1 MSRVASARRLTNN
14 RHPLV
19 ESRRAQLFA
28 SVHSGLLAPKPGL
41 RPCLACR
48 GSLTLANVSPQ
59 PASLLTE
66 NPSLHGHSRHVQSV
80 NHKAHSRSWRLR
92 KWPHTLVMKSTI
104 ASVAF
109 MIGVLACS
117 SQEPAKV
124 AELPPARHA
133 VIVVTNHDQ
142 LGDSGKQTG
151 WYLSEVSHVY
161 YPLVE
166 SGYQVDFASP
176 KGGAAPMDE
185 KSRDLNDPDNARL
198 LGDPVVTERLN
209 NTRPLAEI
217 DPALYQLVH
226 FAGGH
231 GAMWDFPGNADIE
244 RITAGIYER
253 GGIVS
258 AICHGPAAL
267 VDIKLSTGAYLVNG
281 HEVAAFTNDEER
293 EVGGDAFVPFLLQT
307 KLEERGANVTI
318 APNWQSKVVV
328 SGRLLTGQ
336 NPQSGH
342 ALGAALKQASRV
354 DSETTRTE

>member
-1 MSRVASARRLTNN
+1 MIRNLRSHSLSAPCIRTRPAARSGLPGFADSSQCLTLLPSLKRHSVSSPPVAS
-14 RHPLV
+14 P
-19 ESRRAQLFA
+19 
-28 SVHSGLLAPKPGL
+28 
-41 RPCLACR
+41 
-48 GSLTLANVSPQ
+48 
-59 PASLLTE
+59 
-66 NPSLHGHSRHVQSV
+66 
-80 NHKAHSRSWRLR
+80 SRSLPLTT
-92 KWPHTLVMKSTI
+92 KHSQGVGTDAKLAHTFGMKSTLV
-104 ASVAF
+104 SVAF
-109 MIGVLACS
+109 MIGTLACS
-117 SQEPAKV
+117 SQEPARV
-124 AELPPARHA
+124 AELPPTRHA

-151 WYLSEVSHVY
+151 WYLSEVSHIY

-185 KSRDLNDPDNARL
+185 KSRDTNDPDNARL

-209 NTRPLAEI
+209 DTRPLSELE
-217 DPALYQLVH
+217 PAFYDLVH

-231 GAMWDFPGNADIE
+231 GAMWDFPGNPDIE
-244 RITAGIYER
+244 RLTAGIYER

-267 VDIKLSTGAYLVNG
+267 VDIKLSTGTYLVNG
-281 HEVAAFTNDEER
+281 HELAAFTNDEER

-307 KLEERGANVTI
+307 KLEERGAKVFV

-342 ALGAALKQASRV
+342 ALGAALKRASQV
-354 DSETTRTE
+354 QGTPTRTQ